1 MVDSNKFSFYES
13 PPPPPSEKMH
23 VYQTTS
29 SVVDEVEIT
38 SVEVSEEEPYL
49 GEFIEVVEEERIE
62 LGSVVFSSAASQE
75 NNGNECEPM
84 VTEPCKGSSV
94 VDNDDNINGMQPEG
108 EVTEETFSDCISMVT
123 EPSKSHAD
131 HTADPARDDVQPTNI
146 GEEAAAR
153 NDVDVIA
160 ADVENRPSCDND
172 SIEVNRKEAT
182 AGPAGKVIE
191 ITSNTSNLS
200 LGGTIASA
208 NSGDSSLP
216 SVERTPS
223 LEKGVFRIDNLRALL
238 QTELTR
244 GEYSSCH
251 VVASYHFKC
260 PDLIILVLCA

>member
-38 SVEVSEEEPYL
+38 SIEVSGEEPYL

-75 NNGNECEPM
+75 NNGGESVVPM
-84 VTEPCKGSSV
+84 VIEPCKGSSV

-108 EVTEETFSDCISMVT
+108 EVTEEAFSDCISMVT
-123 EPSKSHAD
+123 EPSKNHAE
-131 HTADPARDDVQPTNI
+131 HTADPARDDDMQHATNV
-146 GEEAAAR
+146 GEEAEAR
-153 NDVDVIA
+153 KDVDVIP
-160 ADVENRPSCDND
+160 ADVENRPSCDNE
-172 SIEVNRKEAT
+172 SIDVNRTDPT
-182 AGPAGKVIE
+182 AGPAGKIIE

-223 LEKGVFRIDNLRALL
+223 LEKEVFRIDNLRALL

-251 VVASYHFKC
+251 VVVSYHFNVR
-260 PDLIILVLCA
+260 I

>member
-13 PPPPPSEKMH
+13 PPPQPSENMH

-108 EVTEETFSDCISMVT
+108 VTEETFSDCISMVT

-238 QTELTR
+238 QTELNR
-244 GEYSSCH
+244 GEYSICH
-251 VVASYHFKC
+251 VVVLYHFNVR
-260 PDLIILVLCA
+260 I